1 MILTNSS
8 YDNNTEGIIISCS
21 RVHEKLLETAAAD
34 TSDVPGKEYST
45 LIEMLLN
52 LPIFVLLLSTI
63 CSNNRSYVSTISP

>member
-1 MILTNSS
+1 MIITQRELSLVVQ
-8 YDNNTEGIIISCS
+8 E
-21 RVHEKLLETAAAD
+21 VHEKLLETARAD